1 MKLLYFSG
9 FCLENESGIFKEYLE
24 NNDFTVS
31 AFSYGT
37 IKAVKSILNGE
48 LSAQRVDKLQLF
60 SPAFFN
66 DKDKKY
72 IRLQL
77 MFFKKD
83 AQAYCENFL
92 KNCGFKDEDKDK
104 YFSMGTYEEL
114 QELLEYKWEEETIK
128 KLLDKGIK
136 IEVFLGSDDKIIDS
150 SKALEFFKE
159 FCEVYYIKNKNH
171 IL

>member
-1 MKLLYFSG
+1 MLYFSG
-9 FCLENESGIFKEYLE
+9 FCLENESEIFEKYREK
-24 NNDFTVS
+24 NDFTVS
-31 AFSYGT
+31 GFSYGA
-37 IKAVKSILNGE
+37 IKALEYALKSDK
-48 LSAQRVDKLQLF
+48 RVDKLQLF

-83 AQAYCENFL
+83 PAKYCDNFL
-92 KNCGFKDEDKDK
+92 ENCGFSKKQKEK
-104 YFSMGTYEEL
+104 YFKMGTYEQL
-114 QELLEYKWEEETIK
+114 QELLEYKWDGEILK

-136 IEVFLGSDDKIIDS
+136 IEVYLGRDDKIIDS
-150 SKALEFFKE
+150 SKALEFFKQ
-159 FCEVYYIKNKNH
+159 FAEVYFIKKAGH